1 MVTKKVRI
9 RFTSLFIVFV
19 LSLFLSTK
27 NVVAL
32 GETGT
37 FTELQTLIN
46 DFTGETLVLQ
56 KDYKNSGSENQIT
69 ISKDVVLDLNGHI
82 INADFKSNVFY
93 VSGGHSLTI
102 EDSDKTAVHKFDVDE
117 WSLATLNEE
126 SGTLVIN
133 GGCIM
138 GGNYI
143 PRNSVGAAVHLN
155 NGTLILNSGNIIG
168 NKISGKYQFGAGI
181 GAENNSTV
189 IINGGMVSYNS
200 AAWECYGGGIYL
212 NNSDLTI
219 NGGAVS
225 HNYGI
230 YGGGINV
237 NDGSSLIAN
246 GGTISNNKAGHNG
259 GGIASM
265 VSDAKVSQGV
275 VSKVTINDGIIENN
289 TVVTPW
295 IGVGGG
301 IATNKGS
308 DLTINGGIIRRNNAT
323 RGGGVGA
330 WTGGNI
336 KILGGV
342 ISENI
347 ATEDTTPTDGS
358 VGNYGAGVFFNTYFI
373 NGYGSV
379 DAELTVGGNTIIT
392 GNINAVSNKEDN
404 LYLANGQKINIGT
417 DANAPSDKMNV
428 NINMETYGD
437 FTINGGQSDAKYFS
451 VDNSDYYV
459 KYESGTLKAIKDI
472 VAPTGKITLKEDI
485 FLSFI
490 KDITFGLFY
499 KENFNVLIEGYDD
512 NGIKLIE
519 YYVSQ
524 TEKTL
529 DEVKGITE
537 WETYSELNI
546 DSEDKYI
553 IYAKITDNAGNVTYL
568 SSNGFVLDTTAP
580 VINGISYGNGF
591 YYTTQKFTVDDSYI
605 DKVLINGVETTD
617 YILPGNVDETYEID
631 AFDKAGNPTYLSIR
645 MMPIDTIDVLID
657 EYTVENVTIDNK
669 EDIEYIK
676 DKAAGI
682 DITNATDDEKAE
694 LQEIINRCNLLLS
707 AIEEKN
713 APEIPNVPNTGS
725 FIAEH
730 ATAIAGLAIG
740 FPVFAVLLYIVKRS
754 AKR

>member
-27 NVVAL
+27 SVAAL

-56 KDYKNSGSENQIT
+56 KDYKNSGSESQIT

-102 EDSDKTAVHKFDVDE
+102 EDSDKTAVHKFDVDK

-133 GGCIM
+133 GGCIT

-168 NKISGKYQFGAGI
+168 NKIYGKYQFGAGI

-212 NNSDLTI
+212 SNSDLTI

-237 NDGSSLIAN
+237 NDGSSLIVN

-437 FTINGGQSDAKYFS
+437 FTTNGGQSDAKYFS

-553 IYAKITDNAGNVTYL
+553 IYAKITDNAGNVTYI

-580 VINGISYGNGF
+580 VINGLGYGNGF

-631 AFDKAGNPTYLSIR
+631 ALDKAGNPTYLSIR

-682 DITNATDDEKAE
+682 DITNATDGEKAE
-694 LQEIINRCNLLLS
+694 LQEIIETCNLLLK

-713 APEIPNVPNTGS
+713 APEIPKAPDTGG

-730 ATAIAGLAIG
+730 AAAVAGLTI
-740 FPVFAVLLYIVKRS
+740 VLPIFVALSYVVKRTT
-754 AKR
+754 KR